1 MKKHIIVLSETGD
14 IASFVRAAEIGDV
27 SEVPDFFTLA
37 GRLHERTFDAIV
49 LDFAVPGFED
59 KLQEVAD
66 LKKSAVVVAVTPS
79 TQSALVAIASGLVD
93 DSLEQKTVNS
103 SSIERAITY
112 AKYRRDSERSLAAS
126 QAENARLA
134 GIIEAADDLVLLVDS
149 SEVVFFMNPAA
160 RKFFGDRDL
169 ESIPKFRMREVFAG
183 AQDPGW
189 WHDVLPD
196 VVLGTTWRGD
206 VTLTNVH
213 DVSVP
218 HALSLTHYEKTESHD
233 HAYFSVVCSNLTAL
247 EALAEKAHM
256 EKLIK
261 AKDQFVATV
270 SHELRTPLTA
280 VLGFAEM
287 MYGGAFEGDA
297 EGTEEVTKMIFSQAQ
312 EVNHII
318 EDLMV
323 GARSDIGTMKT
334 NNSMFDLHDEVR
346 AVIDPL
352 EETMEKDLRVDVAST
367 QVYADPLRVRQILRN
382 LFTNSVR
389 YGGPIVRVALET
401 NDDGVVLV
409 VSDNGDGVPIEKR
422 EAIFEPF
429 ESTGGGSKAPA
440 AMGLGLTVSRQ
451 LANLMGGELSYDY
464 VDGWSEFRLSLLR
477 SESQS
482 VRTT

>member
-1 MKKHIIVLSETGD
+1 MIGQTIVLSESGHLATLMR
-14 IASFVRAAEIGDV
+14 ASDLGNV
-27 SEVPDFFTLA
+27 SEVADFFTLA
-37 GRLHERTFDAIV
+37 GRLHERAFDAVV
-49 LDFAVPGFED
+49 LELNASGVDAQ
-59 KLQEVAD
+59 LREVAD
-66 LKKSAVVVAVTPS
+66 LKRSAVVIAITPTADVAES
-79 TQSALVAIASGLVD
+79 LIASGLVD
-93 DSLEQKTVNS
+93 DSLDTSVATGA
-103 SSIERAITY
+103 SIKRAITY

-134 GIIEAADDLVLLVDS
+134 GIIEAADDLVVLVDS
-149 SEVVFFMNPAA
+149 SEIVFFMNPAA
-160 RKFFGDRDL
+160 RKFFGERDL
-169 ESIPKFRMREVFAG
+169 DAIPRFRMRDVFAG
-183 AQDPGW
+183 AQDPDF
-189 WHDVLPD
+189 WHDLLPD
-196 VVLGTTWRGD
+196 VVLGSTWRGD
-206 VTLTNVH
+206 VTLSNVH
-213 DVSVP
+213 DTSVL
-218 HALSLTHYEKTESHD
+218 HAVTLTHYEKTELHER
-233 HAYFSVVCSNLTAL
+233 AYFSLVCSNLTAL

-297 EGTEEVTKMIFSQAQ
+297 EGAEEVTKMIFSQAQ

-334 NNSMFDLHDEVR
+334 NNSVFDLHDEVR

-352 EETMEKDLRVDVAST
+352 EDTMEKDLRVEVEST
-367 QVYADPLRVRQILRN
+367 AVYADPLRVRQILRN

-389 YGGPIVRVALET
+389 YGGPIVRVALEKQ
-401 NDDGVVLV
+401 DDVVVLV
-409 VSDNGDGVPIEKR
+409 VSDNGDGVPLEKR

-429 ESTGGGSKAPA
+429 QSTGGGTKAPA

-464 VDGWSEFRLSLLR
+464 VDGWSEFRLALLR
-477 SESQS
+477 PASQP
-482 VRTT
+482 VETI